1 MPSIIKFVIKKNIYI
16 CIYFRPTDPNFFQ
29 HVTVNTLII
38 FFGLTFSVHTNYQKQ
53 YNKFQKHVYW
63 FKQTIESDHV
73 QLILIA
79 AVVQGWNDN
88 DKTNMFGFKGCLIEP
103 IITCKQVYKQT
114 IILEQMKHFVEF
126 LK

>member
-1 MPSIIKFVIKKNIYI
+1 M
-16 CIYFRPTDPNFFQ
+16 CIT
-29 HVTVNTLII
+29 I
-38 FFGLTFSVHTNYQKQ
+38 SVHTIIKNNTTGFKSMFICLNKQ
-53 YNKFQKHVYW
+53 IE
-63 FKQTIESDHV
+63 TIESDHV

-88 DKTNMFGFKGCLIEP
+88 DKTNIFGFKRCSMEP
-103 IITCKQVYKQT
+103 IITCKQVFKQT

>member
-1 MPSIIKFVIKKNIYI
+1 MRDMRLFVLHL
-16 CIYFRPTDPNFFQ
+16 Q
-29 HVTVNTLII
+29 I
-38 FFGLTFSVHTNYQKQ
+38 FFEHTTGFKSMFIGL
-53 YNKFQKHVYW
+53 NK
-63 FKQTIESDHV
+63 TIESDHV

-88 DKTNMFGFKGCLIEP
+88 DKTNMFGFKRCLIEP
-103 IITCKQVYKQT
+103 IITCKQVFKQP